1 MDSFL
6 ISVKELSMTRGQR
19 GIGMLVENLA
29 TPRWRTG
36 SWILVFVASS
46 GSTAKNLRQSSI
58 SLGSTSCKIR
68 SSSLGSQSR

>member
-6 ISVKELSMTRGQR
+6 IRVKELSMTKGQR